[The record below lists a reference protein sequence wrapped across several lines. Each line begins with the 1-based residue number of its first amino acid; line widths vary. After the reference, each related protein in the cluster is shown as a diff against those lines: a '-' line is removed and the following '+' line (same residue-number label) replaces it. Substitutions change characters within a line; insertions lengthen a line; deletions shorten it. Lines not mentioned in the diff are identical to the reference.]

1 MTAGD
6 AQGASEGV
14 DGSRRPDPGEHEA
27 GVPATTSQEQP
38 TAEAAASPVP
48 EEGDRSPESAPRTAR
63 PQETAAPS
71 GAKWLKAATVA
82 SAAGTVMAAFAAI
95 GALYFSNSTLSAS
108 NDQLGLARQTAQSEL
123 LKSAAEQL
131 DSDKE
136 SVRLS
141 GVYLLERLAQDSKAD
156 QPTVRR
162 LLEAFIRTETLD
174 RPCETSRREAP
185 VDTQAALDV
194 IAKYVAQPAPT
205 PRVNLQRACLA
216 QAALYNTDLT
226 GVDFAGVNLTGAV
239 LNVSRFHGA
248 NLEGALLQFSH
259 SVATIFSDANL
270 SSANMASANLC
281 TANLTGADLD
291 DANLVDARLSEANL
305 TDATLSNAN
314 LEGATLWNA
323 NLTGAYLR
331 SANLIGAELFS
342 ANLTRV
348 DLIGA
353 QLHSANLNNAQLDN
367 AILAGADLTG
377 ADLTGAD
384 LTGANLDGTN
394 LNDVVYDSQTRWPDG
409 FTPPR

>member
-1 MTAGD
+1 M
-6 AQGASEGV
+6 
-14 DGSRRPDPGEHEA
+14 
-27 GVPATTSQEQP
+27 
-38 TAEAAASPVP
+38 
-48 EEGDRSPESAPRTAR
+48 
-63 PQETAAPS
+63 
-71 GAKWLKAATVA
+71 KAATVA
-82 SAAGTVMAAFAAI
+82 SATGTVMAAFAAI

-108 NDQLGLARQTAQSEL
+108 NDQIGLARQTAQSEL

-131 DSDKE
+131 DSDKD

-141 GVYLLERLAQDSKAD
+141 GVYLLERLARDSKAD

-162 LLEAFIRTETLD
+162 LLEAFIRTETTN
-174 RPCETSRREAP
+174 RPCEPARPEAP

-194 IAKYVAQPAPT
+194 IAKYAALPHPT

-216 QAALYNTDLT
+216 QADLYNSDLT
-226 GVDFAGVNLTGAV
+226 GAHFAGVNLTGAV
-239 LNVSRFHGA
+239 LNVSQFHSA

-259 SVATIFSDANL
+259 SVATVFSDANL
-270 SSANMASANLC
+270 SSANMTGANMA

-291 DANLVDARLSEANL
+291 DANLRDARLSEANL

-323 NLTGAYLR
+323 NLTGAYLER
-331 SANLIGAELFS
+331 ANLIGAELFS

-348 DLIGA
+348 DLIDA
-353 QLHSANLNNAQLDN
+353 QLHSANLNDAQLDN
-367 AILAGADLTG
+367 AILVGADLTG

-394 LNDVVYDSQTRWPDG
+394 LTGVVYDSQTRWPDG
-409 FTPPR
+409 FTPP